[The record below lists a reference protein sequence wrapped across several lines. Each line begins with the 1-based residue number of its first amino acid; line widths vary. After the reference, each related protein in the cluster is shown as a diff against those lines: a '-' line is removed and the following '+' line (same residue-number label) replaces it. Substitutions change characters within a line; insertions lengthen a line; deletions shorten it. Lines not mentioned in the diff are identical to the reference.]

1 MILFDADKCVS
12 CNSCIRACPVP
23 EANKAV
29 TRDGKTVYDIDPDK
43 CISCGA
49 CVKECSHG
57 ARTYEDDT
65 QRFWDDMKS
74 GEKIV
79 LLAEPSI
86 KVARCTT
93 FPSVRISAP
102 GRISALWRSSPG
114 RS

>member
-86 KVARCTT
+86 
-93 FPSVRISAP
+93 
-102 GRISALWRSSPG
+102 
-114 RS
+114 